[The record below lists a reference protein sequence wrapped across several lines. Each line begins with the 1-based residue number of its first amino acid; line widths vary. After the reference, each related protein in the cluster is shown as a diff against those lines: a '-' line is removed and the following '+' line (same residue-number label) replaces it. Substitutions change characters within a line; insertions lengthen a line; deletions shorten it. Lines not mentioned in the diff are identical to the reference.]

1 MDKGGGTGPAPDRST
16 GSSGDAGT
24 GSNTADWYRNFGL
37 HEARGQSDCYEEWT
51 LAISQDPQLL
61 TLIDTLPYAKRQP
74 NLVLAAARFLG
85 AGITPYTE
93 FRQFL
98 LSRWPQVR
106 QVILTRST
114 QTNEPGRCAVFLPS
128 LAGIAAA
135 EGKPLAL
142 LEVGASAGLVLFPD
156 RYRYQYNGG
165 RILAGPASAPDAPVL
180 PCAVTGPAPLP
191 SELPIVSWRAG
202 IDLHPLDST
211 NDDDVAWL
219 QALIWPEQEFRR
231 QRLQAALEIARQDP
245 PRLVAGDLN
254 QHLAEVAAEAPE
266 DAAVVVLHSAVLAY
280 LAPPERQKFAQTVR
294 ELGVHWLSNE
304 GVQVLPQP
312 GDGPEGMDAD
322 HVRGRFVLR
331 HNGIPVALTGPH
343 GQSLDW
349 L

>member
-1 MDKGGGTGPAPDRST
+1 MDTGGGADP
-16 GSSGDAGT
+16 GT
-24 GSNTADWYRNFGL
+24 QSNTVDWYRNFGL
-37 HEARGQSDCYEEWT
+37 FEARGQSDCYAEWS
-51 LAISQDPQLL
+51 LAISEDPQLL
-61 TLIDTLPYAKRQP
+61 ALIDALPYAKRQP
-74 NLVLAAARFLG
+74 NLVLAAARFAG
-85 AGITPYTE
+85 AGITPYAE
-93 FRQFL
+93 FRRFV
-98 LSRWPQVR
+98 LSRWPKVR

-165 RILAGPASAPDAPVL
+165 PILAGPASAPDAPVL
-180 PCAVTGPAPLP
+180 PCAVTGSAPLP
-191 SELPIVSWRAG
+191 SEPPTISWRAG
-202 IDLHPLDST
+202 IDLNPLDST
-211 NDDDVAWL
+211 NNDDVAWL

-231 QRLQAALEIARQDP
+231 QRLRAALQMARQDP

-254 QHLAEVAAEAPE
+254 QRLADVVAEAPAE
-266 DAAVVVLHSAVLAY
+266 AAVVVLHSAVLAY
-280 LAPPERQKFAQTVR
+280 LAPPARRKFAQTVR

-312 GDGPEGMDAD
+312 GDAPEGIDAD

-331 HNGIPVALTGPH
+331 HNGRAVALTGPH

>member
-1 MDKGGGTGPAPDRST
+1 MDTVNGAGPDRSRSA
-16 GSSGDAGT
+16 GSGADPGTVSG
-24 GSNTADWYRNFGL
+24 TADWYRNFGL
-37 HEARGQSDCYEEWT
+37 HEARGQSVCYEEWA
-51 LAISQDPQLL
+51 LAISEDPQLL
-61 TLIDTLPYAKRQP
+61 ALIDTLPYAKRQP

-85 AGITPYTE
+85 AGNTPYAE
-93 FRQFL
+93 FRRFL
-98 LSRWPQVR
+98 FSRWPQVR

-114 QTNEPGRCAVFLPS
+114 QTNEPGRCGVFLPS
-128 LAGIAAA
+128 LACIAAA

-165 RILAGPASAPDAPVL
+165 PILAGPASAPDAPIL

-191 SELPIVSWRAG
+191 SELPTISWRAG
-202 IDLHPLDST
+202 IDLNPLDST

-219 QALIWPEQEFRR
+219 HALIWPEQEFRR
-231 QRLQAALEIARQDP
+231 QRLRAALEIAREDP

-254 QHLAEVAAEAPE
+254 QRLAEVVAEAPAE
-266 DAAVVVLHSAVLAY
+266 AAVVVLHSAVLAY
-280 LAPPERQKFAQTVR
+280 LAPPERRKFAQTVR
-294 ELGVHWLSNE
+294 ELGVNWLSNE
-304 GVQVLPQP
+304 GTQVLPQP
-312 GDGPEGMDAD
+312 GDGTEGIDAD

-331 HNGIPVALTGPH
+331 HNGRPVALTGPH

>member
-1 MDKGGGTGPAPDRST
+1 MDTGGGADP
-16 GSSGDAGT
+16 GT
-24 GSNTADWYRNFGL
+24 QSNTADWYRNFGL
-37 HEARGQSDCYEEWT
+37 FEARGQSDCYAEWS
-51 LAISQDPQLL
+51 LAISEDPQLL
-61 TLIDTLPYAKRQP
+61 ALIDALPYAKRQP
-74 NLVLAAARFLG
+74 NLVLAAARFAG
-85 AGITPYTE
+85 AGITPYAE
-93 FRQFL
+93 FRRFV
-98 LSRWPQVR
+98 LSRWPKVR

-165 RILAGPASAPDAPVL
+165 PILAGPASAPDAPVL
-180 PCAVTGPAPLP
+180 PCAVTGSAPLP
-191 SELPIVSWRAG
+191 SEPPTISWRAG
-202 IDLHPLDST
+202 IDLNPLDST
-211 NDDDVAWL
+211 NNDDVAWL

-231 QRLQAALEIARQDP
+231 QRLRAALQMARQDP

-254 QHLAEVAAEAPE
+254 QRLAEVVAEAPAE
-266 DAAVVVLHSAVLAY
+266 AAVVVLHSAVLAY
-280 LAPPERQKFAQTVR
+280 LAPPARRKFAQTVR

-312 GDGPEGMDAD
+312 GDGPEGIDAD

-331 HNGIPVALTGPH
+331 HNGRAVALTGPH

>member
-1 MDKGGGTGPAPDRST
+1 MDTGGGADP
-16 GSSGDAGT
+16 GT
-24 GSNTADWYRNFGL
+24 QSNTVDWYRNFGL
-37 HEARGQSDCYEEWT
+37 FEARGQSDCYAEWS
-51 LAISQDPQLL
+51 LAISDDPQLL
-61 TLIDTLPYAKRQP
+61 ALIDALPYAKRQP
-74 NLVLAAARFLG
+74 NLVLAAARFVG
-85 AGITPYTE
+85 AGITPYAE
-93 FRQFL
+93 FRRFV
-98 LSRWPQVR
+98 LSRWPKVR
-106 QVILTRST
+106 QVILARST

-165 RILAGPASAPDAPVL
+165 PILAGPASAPDAPVL
-180 PCAVTGPAPLP
+180 PCAMTGSAPLP
-191 SELPIVSWRAG
+191 AEPPTISWRAG
-202 IDLHPLDST
+202 IDLNPLDST
-211 NDDDVAWL
+211 NNDDVAWL

-231 QRLQAALEIARQDP
+231 RLRAALQMARQDP

-254 QHLAEVAAEAPE
+254 QRLAEVVAEAPTE
-266 DAAVVVLHSAVLAY
+266 AAVVVLHSAVLAY
-280 LAPPERQKFAQTVR
+280 LAPPARRKFAQTVR
-294 ELGVHWLSNE
+294 EFGVHWLSNE

-312 GDGPEGMDAD
+312 GDAPEGIDAD

-331 HNGIPVALTGPH
+331 HNGHAVALTGPH